1 MSTIDADT
9 LEAALT
15 GAPGAEPELSALV
28 RDVRAQ
34 APAMEPRFAARLD
47 EQVAALPS
55 GRRAARP
62 RGAPA
67 WRRPRRLLPALA
79 VTAVLLVVTAVA
91 LTRYSGSEDLS
102 ATFDGPTT
110 QTTKRAPQDNST
122 SSAGS
127 SAAPARRTTPASPR
141 LFRRSARPS
150 SAGALGVPARLRG
163 LSADLAASAA
173 RPRRVQRDADLTLTT
188 APREVQ
194 DVADRVVSV
203 TQDIGGVVA
212 RSSVDVGDAQAA
224 ASFTLRIPT
233 SRLDDGLKRLSDLA
247 HVGSLRQGSTD
258 ITGSFVSAADR
269 LSDARAE
276 RRALLK
282 ALGKATTPNAIA
294 SLRSR
299 IRFNRSE
306 IAALKGDL
314 QALRRRAD
322 LATVS
327 VQVVGRGATKGAMG
341 GDGGW
346 TPGDA
351 AHDALRVLEVLAGVL
366 LIAVA
371 VLAPLG
377 VLALLMVL
385 ATGAARRRRREHALD
400 AA

>member
-28 RDVRAQ
+28 RDVRAE
-34 APAMEPRFAARLD
+34 APVMTVQFAARL
-47 EQVAALPS
+47 EEKVAALPQR
-55 GRRAARP
+55 GRAPRTRAAL
-62 RGAPA
+62 A
-67 WRRPRRLLPALA
+67 PRRLLPVFATVAVLA
-79 VTAVLLVVTAVA
+79 VVSTAA
-91 LTRYSGSEDLS
+91 LTLDRGGDDSSSTSVVQEPTRNAGGAKAPGSASSDES
-102 ATFDGPTT
+102 AGRPR
-110 QTTKRAPQDNST
+110 RAPGAAATDALRDN
-122 SSAGS
+122 
-127 SAAPARRTTPASPR
+127 AR
-141 LFRRSARPS
+141 LRRSAR
-150 SAGALGVPARLRG
+150 GADVPLR
-163 LSADLAASAA
+163 SA
-173 RPRRVQRDADLTLTT
+173 RPRKVQRDAELTLTT
-188 APREVQ
+188 SPNDVQ
-194 DVADRVVSV
+194 DVADRVVAT
-203 TQDIGGVVA
+203 TQDIDGVVA
-212 RSSVDVGDAQAA
+212 RSSVNVGDAQGT

-233 SRLDDGLKRLSDLA
+233 RRLDDGLKRLSDLA

-282 ALGKATTPNAIA
+282 AFGKATTPNAIA

-327 VQVVGRGATKGAMG
+327 VQVVGRGAAKGAAG

-346 TPGDA
+346 TPGEA
-351 AHDALRVLEVLAGVL
+351 AHDALRVLEVVAGVL
-366 LIAVA
+366 LIAAA

-377 VLALLMVL
+377 ALALLVVL

-400 AA
+400 AT

>member
-1 MSTIDADT
+1 MSTIDAET

-15 GAPGAEPELSALV
+15 GAPGADPELSALV
-28 RDVRAQ
+28 RDVRAE
-34 APAMEPRFAARLD
+34 APVMASDFAARLD
-47 EQVAALPS
+47 ERVAALPAQAP
-55 GRRAARP
+55 RWRP
-62 RGAPA
+62 LLS
-67 WRRPRRLLPALA
+67 PRRLLPVFAAAALLA
-79 VTAVLLVVTAVA
+79 CAAVA
-91 LTRYSGSEDLS
+91 TVTLRDGGRAQPLAGLVGEGSSDE
-102 ATFDGPTT
+102 G
-110 QTTKRAPQDNST
+110 
-122 SSAGS
+122 SAGS
-127 SAAPARRTTPASPR
+127 SSASRAAPPSAHPA
-141 LFRRSARPS
+141 
-150 SAGALGVPARLRG
+150 ARLRRAG
-163 LSADLAASAA
+163 GGARKSYAADAAPTRDLQALTRDLQALSGS
-173 RPRRVQRDADLTLTT
+173 RKVQRDAELTLTT
-188 APREVQ
+188 SRNDVQ
-194 DVADRVVSV
+194 DVADRVVST
-203 TQDIGGVVA
+203 TQDIDGVVA
-212 RSSVDVGDAQAA
+212 RSSVDVGDAQGS

-233 SRLDDGLKRLSDLA
+233 RRLDDGLKRLSDLA

-327 VQVVGRGATKGAMG
+327 VQVVGRGAAKGAAG
-341 GDGGW
+341 GNAGW

-351 AHDALRVLEVLAGVL
+351 AHDALRVLEVGAGVL

-371 VLAPLG
+371 VAAPLG
-377 VLALLMVL
+377 ALALLVVL
-385 ATGAARRRRREHALD
+385 ATGAARRRRREHTLD